1 MSLDVTIMNLRKK
14 QHSLGLS
21 YIAASCVRTA
31 GGVVF
36 EEPFDF
42 EHFKHKESAIS
53 QDQAADVILRNTK
66 LL

>member
-1 MSLDVTIMNLRKK
+1 MVM
-14 QHSLGLS
+14 LGLAYVVVS
-21 YIAASCVRTA
+21 RVRTA

-36 EEPFDF
+36 EDPFDF

-53 QDQAADVILRNTK
+53 QDRATDIILRDTQ